1 MMATGESITIGSI
14 VTNGGTAYKM
24 TGLQIDGTNLW
35 ANVNWAGGSAPSG
48 GNASSKDVYSFT
60 FIRTGS
66 GASDWVILASLT
78 NYKA

>member
-1 MMATGESITIGSI
+1 MMAVGESITVGQI
-14 VTNGGTAYKM
+14 VTNGGTAYKI

-35 ANVNWAGGSAPSG
+35 SNVNWAGGSAPSG

-66 GASDWVILASLT
+66 GASDWVILGSLT